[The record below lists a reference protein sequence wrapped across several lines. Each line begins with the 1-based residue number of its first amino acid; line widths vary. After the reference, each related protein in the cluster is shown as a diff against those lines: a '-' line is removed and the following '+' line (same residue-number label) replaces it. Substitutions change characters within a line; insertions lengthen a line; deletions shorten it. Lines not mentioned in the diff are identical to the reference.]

1 MSNTVLY
8 LDVVR
13 PLNAGYGDLLD
24 ALCRMDTRAFYIR
37 NFASVLS
44 PALRGDLW
52 SNEQYVSQLKENPL
66 PTDLYAKL
74 EYDTFQSW
82 ITVYEMIMRQSGLI
96 GSSGGYDASY
106 ISKYFG
112 SGGEDDEV

>member
-44 PALRGDLW
+44 PALRKDLW
-52 SNEQYVSQLKENPL
+52 SNEEYISQLKDNPL
-66 PTDLYAKL
+66 PKDLYSKL

-82 ITVYEMIMRQSGLI
+82 ITVYEMIMRRAGLI
-96 GSSGGYDASY
+96 GSSNRTDASY
-106 ISKYFG
+106 ISRYFA
-112 SGGEDDEV
+112 SGGEEDEV

>member
-1 MSNTVLY
+1 MGDVVLY

-37 NFASVLS
+37 SFASVLS
-44 PALRGDLW
+44 PALQRDLW
-52 SNEQYVSQLKENPL
+52 SNEQYIAQLRENPL
-66 PTDLYAKL
+66 PKDLYRKL
-74 EYDTFQSW
+74 DYDTFQSW
-82 ITVYEMIMRQSGLI
+82 ITVYEMIMREAGLI
-96 GSSGGYDASY
+96 GSSGNYDKSY

-112 SGGEDDEV
+112 GGEEEDGV